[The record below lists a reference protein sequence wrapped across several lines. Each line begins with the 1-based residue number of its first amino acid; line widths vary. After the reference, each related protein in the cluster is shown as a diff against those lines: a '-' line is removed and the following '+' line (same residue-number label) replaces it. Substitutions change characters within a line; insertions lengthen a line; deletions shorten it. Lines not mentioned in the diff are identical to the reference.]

1 MASCSES
8 EAEREAVLWEV
19 GPTKDVVLALME
31 TLVDPRLPFRL
42 SVSDPPSLD
51 AQISVAK
58 QMHALALSL
67 RLPLT
72 AFMKTTNVSKSTAV
86 YVSGDGLSVT
96 GRAVKDACDIT
107 TALDVSKDIPVT
119 EGVIDS
125 KNENCSLR
133 FGAVTEGVW
142 SLIEYDINQRVLDE
156 EKLGTKRKSM
166 ARYDSKLLQ
175 IAFDAVKD
183 IAADLYRKAFDT
195 NHIVP
200 LRFLVES
207 LQGPLVKKYED
218 SWATTDFVEYHQ
230 MHPYVGF
237 ISTWL
242 SSWNNSNNR
251 SIPKSGE
258 EESTQSKKA
267 VLPHSERRKNS
278 SAEGPSRNTVTH
290 ENVSKKFRK
299 RSEVA
304 ESGKA
309 ERFFISEIFDN
320 DDYEYLK
327 GSSLWCASKGTR
339 SMHDFTRTYSKSE
352 NTSKNSN
359 SKILACDQRK
369 DNVSSFQHG
378 GRGPDN
384 GTNLKVDMLN
394 LLKSNDTLCRDEKK
408 TAEKGDTNISCNR
421 SSTENRLPLVRF
433 EGLNNIER
441 KNKKVSQDMKNA
453 LALLYRKRQE
463 LCSQICTKE
472 DELALYED
480 CIERIRDGCEVDLS
494 GQCIK
499 SIIIRG
505 NSDLLPKNEIQV
517 LNKSRKKTGDDH
529 SNPQS
534 EKQTK
539 LCDVFL
545 PGRSSCRYIC
555 LKNNWRFPIYFVE
568 LSDDKF
574 LSNVTVGSK
583 KFELALKGGLE
594 CSPCEARESAAAEM
608 ISKITTMFFG

>member
-58 QMHALALSL
+58 QMHAVVLLYIYYQRKQKSELEFLDFILFSKLALSL

-183 IAADLYRKAFDT
+183 IADIDRADLVVLETHVTYSLSREKSSARFYMMQYRKAFGT

-218 SWATTDFVEYHQ
+218 SRATTDFVEYHQ

-242 SSWNNSNNR
+242 SRKYLCLPSWNNSNNR

-369 DNVSSFQHG
+369 DNISSIQHG

-394 LLKSNDTLCRDEKK
+394 LLKSNDTLCGDEKK
-408 TAEKGDTNISCNR
+408 TAEKG
-421 SSTENRLPLVRF
+421 
-433 EGLNNIER
+433 
-441 KNKKVSQDMKNA
+441 
-453 LALLYRKRQE
+453 Y
-463 LCSQICTKE
+463 
-472 DELALYED
+472 
-480 CIERIRDGCEVDLS
+480 EVDLARK
-494 GQCIK
+494 CIK

-505 NSDLLPKNEIQV
+505 NNDLLLKNEIQV
-517 LNKSRKKTGDDH
+517 LNKSRKKLGDDH

-539 LCDVFL
+539 LCHVFL
-545 PGRSSCRYIC
+545 PGRSSCQQQTFQDLEYIC
-555 LKNNWRFPIYFVE
+555 LKNNWRFLRYF
-568 LSDDKF
+568 
-574 LSNVTVGSK
+574 
-583 KFELALKGGLE
+583 
-594 CSPCEARESAAAEM
+594 
-608 ISKITTMFFG
+608 